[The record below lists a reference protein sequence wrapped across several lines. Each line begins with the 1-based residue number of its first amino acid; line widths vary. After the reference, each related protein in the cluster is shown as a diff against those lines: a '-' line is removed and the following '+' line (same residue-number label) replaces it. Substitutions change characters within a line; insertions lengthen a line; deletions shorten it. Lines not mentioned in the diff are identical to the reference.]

1 MYRVGLVGLP
11 NVGKSTLFN
20 ALTRGKAQ
28 VANYPFCTIDPNV
41 GVVAV
46 PDPRLQRIAEVT
58 RPERLTPATLEFIDV
73 AGLVKGAHRGEGL
86 GNQFLS
92 HIREVDVVVHVV
104 RCFDDPDITH
114 VDGSVDP
121 ARDIGVVETEL
132 ILKDLETVE
141 KRIEKTERLLKTGE
155 KRYRVEMDCLLRFKE
170 RLERGE
176 SLRLESWNEEEK
188 ALIAELSLLSAK
200 PVIYAANVSED
211 DLAGESSR
219 VAAVKARAAESGA
232 GVLVICAAMESEL
245 AELEPEEAR
254 AFLQEMGVDEPG
266 LHRLIRLAYQQ
277 LDMVTFYTVK
287 GPETRA
293 WAVPRG
299 TRAPEAAGKIH
310 KDMQRGF
317 IRAEVI
323 DWESFV
329 RLGSWASAREQ
340 GALRSEGKEYVIQDG
355 DVVLFRFNV

>member
-1 MYRVGLVGLP
+1 MYRAGLIGLP

-20 ALTRGKAQ
+20 ALTKGKAQ

-41 GVVAV
+41 GIVAV
-46 PDPRLQRIAEVT
+46 PDPRLERIAEVT
-58 RPERLTPATLEFIDV
+58 KPERLTPAALEFVDV

-92 HIREVDVVVHVV
+92 HIREVDVIVHVV
-104 RCFDDPDITH
+104 RCFEDPDITH
-114 VDGSVDP
+114 VDGDVNP

-132 ILKDLETVE
+132 LLKDLETVE
-141 KRIEKTERLLKTGE
+141 RRIEKTGRLLKTGE
-155 KRYRVEMDCLLRFKE
+155 KRYQLEMERLLKLKDL
-170 RLERGE
+170 LERGE
-176 SLRLESWNEEEK
+176 SVRLARWDEEEK
-188 ALIAELSLLSAK
+188 TLIAELSLLSAK
-200 PVIYAANVSED
+200 PVIYAANVAED
-211 DLAGESSR
+211 DLAGESPL
-219 VAAVKARAAESGA
+219 VASVRDLASVAGA
-232 GVLVICAAMESEL
+232 NVLVVSAAIESEV

-254 AFLQEMGVDEPG
+254 AFLKELGVDEPG
-266 LHRLIRLAYQQ
+266 LNRLVRLVYEM

-310 KDMQRGF
+310 QDMQRGF

-323 DWESFV
+323 DWESFI
-329 RLGSWASAREQ
+329 RFGSLANAREQ